1 MSLYSQLITFLMEKA
16 KYINNLNNKP
26 DLCKNNDTSEVSKL
40 FNLFENELKSTRI
53 RQLKINE
60 LLAILLDISHI
71 QKNNVNFDSKTIDY
85 QVSKYLE
92 KYLDNILNKTEEF
105 GKYHPLFGFQI
116 FHKMLKNAWLKT
128 ESYEQIEKLEKLINT
143 DTF

>member
-16 KYINNLNNKP
+16 KHINNLNNKP
-26 DLCKNNDTSEVSKL
+26 DLFKNNDTSEVSKL

-60 LLAILLDISHI
+60 LLAILLDISYI
-71 QKNNVNFDSKTIDY
+71 QKNNANFDSKTIDY

-105 GKYHPLFGFQI
+105 GKYHTLFGFQI
-116 FHKMLKNAWLKT
+116 FHEMLKNAWLKT
-128 ESYEQIEKLEKLINT
+128 ESYEQIDKLEKLINT

>member
-16 KYINNLNNKP
+16 KHINNLNNKP
-26 DLCKNNDTSEVSKL
+26 DLFKNNDTSEVSKL

-71 QKNNVNFDSKTIDY
+71 QKNNANFDSKTIDY

-105 GKYHPLFGFQI
+105 GKYHTLFGFQI
-116 FHKMLKNAWLKT
+116 FHEMLKNAWLKT
-128 ESYEQIEKLEKLINT
+128 ESYEQIDKLEKLINT